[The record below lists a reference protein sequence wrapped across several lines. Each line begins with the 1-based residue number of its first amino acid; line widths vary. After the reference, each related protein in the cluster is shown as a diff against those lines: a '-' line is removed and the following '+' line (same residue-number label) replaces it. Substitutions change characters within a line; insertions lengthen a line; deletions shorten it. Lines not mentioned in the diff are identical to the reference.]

1 MTVAAAASAWPRR
14 VLAIGGGG
22 FSVEQYGLQ
31 QERLLL
37 SLARRRRPRVL
48 FVPTASGDRELYQL
62 RFLRAFS
69 RLDCTTDV
77 LPFFPYDMKR
87 DYAQS
92 VRDADV
98 VFVGGGNTVAM
109 LAVWREFG
117 FDIALRRAYEG
128 GTVMA
133 GISAG
138 ANCWFEHYVTDSVPG
153 GGVRPGLGWLPGTF
167 CPHLDSEAW
176 RQPLL
181 AAAPVPACGAGEE
194 VLVLYENE
202 SFADAFSV
210 PPGPALCMRRYGAD
224 TALVRHPA
232 RSLPALP
239 AFPTAPLPG
248 SARPA

>member
-1 MTVAAAASAWPRR
+1 MTAAAAASALLRR

-22 FSVEQYGLQ
+22 FSVERYGLQ

-37 SLARRRRPRVL
+37 SLARCSRPRVL
-48 FVPTASGDRELYQL
+48 FVPTASGDCELYQL
-62 RFLRAFS
+62 RFYRAFS
-69 RLDCTTDV
+69 WLDCTTDV

-87 DYAQS
+87 DYARS

-117 FDIALRRAYEG
+117 FDSALRRAYEG

-138 ANCWFEHYVTDSVPG
+138 ANCWFKNYVTDSVPG
-153 GGVRPGLGWLPGTF
+153 GGMRPRLGWLPGTF
-167 CPHLDSEAW
+167 SPHFDSEAW

-181 AAAPVPACGAGEE
+181 AAAPWPACGAGED
-194 VLVLYENE
+194 VLVLYENA
-202 SFADAFSV
+202 SFAHAYSV
-210 PPGPALCMRRYGAD
+210 PPGPALCLRRDGGD
-224 TALVRHPA
+224 TALVSHPT
-232 RSLPALP
+232 RSLPELPALP
-239 AFPTAPLPG
+239 VAPMLGSVAPT
-248 SARPA
+248 